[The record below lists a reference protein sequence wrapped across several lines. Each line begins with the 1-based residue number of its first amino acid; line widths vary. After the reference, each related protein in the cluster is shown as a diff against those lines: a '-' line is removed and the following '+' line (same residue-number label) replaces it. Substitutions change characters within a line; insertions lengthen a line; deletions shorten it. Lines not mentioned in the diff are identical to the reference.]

1 MNNQISRT
9 GRMFFPALVTGLVVL
24 AAPAWGQVIDEDV
37 KLLPSDGAASDW
49 FGNSIAIANGVVA
62 VGGYRDDDNGPYS
75 GSAYLFDASTG
86 VQIAKLLPSD
96 GAAGDYFGHS
106 IAIANGVVA
115 VGARYDDD
123 NGADSG
129 SAYLFDASTG
139 IQIAKLLPSDGTAD
153 DNFGYS
159 IAIANGVV
167 AVGAH
172 GDNDNG
178 FYSGSAYLFD
188 ASTGVQIAKLLPS
201 DGAGWDE
208 FGYSIA
214 IANGVVAV
222 GAHYNNDNGPYS
234 GSAYLFD
241 ASTGVQIAKLLPS
254 DGAEFD
260 EFGNS
265 IAIANG
271 VVVVGAYYD
280 DDNGSSSGS
289 AYLFDASTGVQIA
302 KLLPSDGASNH
313 DFGYSIAIANG
324 VVAVGAHADD
334 DNGSRSGSAYLFD
347 ASTGVQIAKLLP
359 SDGATF
365 DRFGNSIAITNGVV
379 AVGAWKDDDN
389 GSNSGSAY
397 VFTVPGADCPAD
409 LTGDGTL
416 DFFDISAF
424 LTAFS
429 GGDLIADFS
438 NDGVLDFFD
447 ISAFLTAFA
456 SGCP

>member
-1 MNNQISRT
+1 
-9 GRMFFPALVTGLVVL
+9 
-24 AAPAWGQVIDEDV
+24 
-37 KLLPSDGAASDW
+37 
-49 FGNSIAIANGVVA
+49 
-62 VGGYRDDDNGPYS
+62 
-75 GSAYLFDASTG
+75 
-86 VQIAKLLPSD
+86 
-96 GAAGDYFGHS
+96 
-106 IAIANGVVA
+106 
-115 VGARYDDD
+115 
-123 NGADSG
+123 
-129 SAYLFDASTG
+129 
-139 IQIAKLLPSDGTAD
+139 
-153 DNFGYS
+153 
-159 IAIANGVV
+159 
-167 AVGAH
+167 
-172 GDNDNG
+172 
-178 FYSGSAYLFD
+178 
-188 ASTGVQIAKLLPS
+188 
-201 DGAGWDE
+201 
-208 FGYSIA
+208 
-214 IANGVVAV
+214 

-409 LTGDGTL
+409 LTGEGTL